1 MFAIYM
7 LDPQFE
13 SLWVVKN
20 FVGCG
25 NAIWLA
31 FKYDSKVVIPL
42 FKLHF
47 ETINP
52 TFESCKSTNYG
63 DVLEDEG
70 NMCLGLE
77 HLLRSLF
84 KHLSLN
90 NQLC

>member
-20 FVGCG
+20 LVGCE

-31 FKYDSKVVIPL
+31 FKYDSKVTIPL
-42 FKLHF
+42 LMLCF
-47 ETINP
+47 ETLNP
-52 TFESCKSTNYG
+52 TIESYKSTNY
-63 DVLEDEG
+63 DDELEDES
-70 NMCLGLE
+70 NMCLGFE
-77 HLLRSLF
+77 HPLRSLF
-84 KHLSLN
+84 KHLSLK